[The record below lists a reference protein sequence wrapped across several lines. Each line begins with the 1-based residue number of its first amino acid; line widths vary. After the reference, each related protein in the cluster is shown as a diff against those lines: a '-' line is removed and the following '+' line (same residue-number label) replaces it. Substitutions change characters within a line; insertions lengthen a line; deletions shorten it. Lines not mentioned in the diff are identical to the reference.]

1 MRLSLLASFL
11 GLAFAGACTTD
22 TGTAAQ
28 SIACYDTANGVV
40 CKQATGS
47 KESVDVDGDG
57 RRDAYVCG
65 DTTSASDSVS
75 DSNGDD
81 ATSGGDDDGPGD
93 DDDGTDD
100 GATLAMSDSDDADS
114 DSTSNADCASHD
126 SASDDPSASDSTVDS
141 ADSAGDDSVS
151 DGDDDGTA
159 DGDDCDCVPPP
170 PGTPA

>member
-28 SIACYDTANGVV
+28 SLACYDTANGVV

-81 ATSGGDDDGPGD
+81 PTSGGDDDGGD
-93 DDDGTDD
+93 DDGGTDD

-126 SASDDPSASDSTVDS
+126 SASDDPSQSDSTVDS